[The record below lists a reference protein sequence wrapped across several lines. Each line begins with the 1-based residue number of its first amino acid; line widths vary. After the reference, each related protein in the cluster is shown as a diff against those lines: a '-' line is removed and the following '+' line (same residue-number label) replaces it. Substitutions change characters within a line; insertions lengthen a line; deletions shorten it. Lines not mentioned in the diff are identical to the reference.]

1 LQNIPGG
8 NEMSYEAFIELA
20 KQRRSIRKFKPDTV
34 TDDEIK
40 KILEAG
46 SLAPSG
52 FNCQLWEFVVVRN
65 QEYREAIAGF
75 IKDAQPKRKEGQP
88 PGATGFATAP
98 TFILLYGDPRVRKY
112 GPPHVRQEDTYWEFI
127 KSASLAC
134 AFEHMALAA
143 AGLGLGSMWVSAFHR
158 LKVVDEKTRE
168 LLNIP
173 DYLELF
179 EMMAVGHSDIEPA
192 AKRMWPLDKLTH
204 WDKSEDND
212 FKSVKELEA
221 WFNKK

>member
-1 LQNIPGG
+1 
-8 NEMSYEAFIELA
+8 MSYEAFIELVR
-20 KQRRSIRKFKPDTV
+20 QRRSIRKFKPDPV
-34 TDDEIK
+34 TDDEIN

-46 SLAPSG
+46 SFAPSG

-65 QEYREAIAGF
+65 QEYHEAIAGF

-88 PGATGFATAP
+88 PPPPGATGFATAP
-98 TFILLYGDPRVRKY
+98 AFILLYGDPRVRKY

-158 LKVVDEKTRE
+158 LKGVDEKTRE

-179 EMMAVGHSDIEPA
+179 EMMAVGHADIEPA
-192 AKRMWPLDKLTH
+192 PKRMWPLDKLTH
-204 WDKSEDND
+204 WDKSGDND